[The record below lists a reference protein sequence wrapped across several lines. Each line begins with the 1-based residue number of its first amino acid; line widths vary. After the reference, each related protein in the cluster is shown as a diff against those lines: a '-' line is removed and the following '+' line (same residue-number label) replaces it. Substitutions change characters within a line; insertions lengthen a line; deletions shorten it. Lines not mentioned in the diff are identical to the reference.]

1 MTSDLELLR
10 KKEMK
15 LHGIDSQFLTEG
27 FRLVLLLPGF
37 SLLFF
42 FGAWAY
48 SGESPEWWL
57 DNIEPSVKFDFAT
70 CLTLI
75 ATTILLGFCAGLHL
89 HRHRVR
95 LTRMVFRSEVAAA
108 AEAHRPVTSMHGYA
122 SVDGFISRTMTSHNT
137 AFWMGVLATLIAVVV
152 AYLDSSLHWASEG
165 YLLVLP
171 WLQWP

>member
-57 DNIEPSVKFDFAT
+57 ANIEPSVKFDFAT

-75 ATTILLGFCAGLHL
+75 ATTILLGFCAGLP
-89 HRHRVR
+89 VCMATR
-95 LTRMVFRSEVAAA
+95 LLTVLF
-108 AEAHRPVTSMHGYA
+108 PV
-122 SVDGFISRTMTSHNT
+122 
-137 AFWMGVLATLIAVVV
+137 L
-152 AYLDSSLHWASEG
+152 
-165 YLLVLP
+165 
-171 WLQWP
+171 

>member
-57 DNIEPSVKFDFAT
+57 ANIEPSVKFSMKIKPK
-70 CLTLI
+70 I
-75 ATTILLGFCAGLHL
+75 AKVKPTIF
-89 HRHRVR
+89 
-95 LTRMVFRSEVAAA
+95 TF
-108 AEAHRPVTSMHGYA
+108 
-122 SVDGFISRTMTSHNT
+122 
-137 AFWMGVLATLIAVVV
+137 
-152 AYLDSSLHWASEG
+152 
-165 YLLVLP
+165 
-171 WLQWP
+171 